1 MEWIKISAKR
11 ETNSG
16 TGLPQKKK
24 KNKQTRKEK
33 KNKEDHSSHSCQRP
47 CPGAGHQPGGK
58 ISKQNGRFDR
68 EKMPESPSLS
78 FIHPSTPSLRA
89 T

>member
-24 KNKQTRKEK
+24 KNKQTRKISNEQPQFTPK
-33 KNKEDHSSHSCQRP
+33 KLD
-47 CPGAGHQPGGK
+47 
-58 ISKQNGRFDR
+58 
-68 EKMPESPSLS
+68 
-78 FIHPSTPSLRA
+78 
-89 T
+89 